1 VEIQNGKNPDNSDKL
16 IIVKNEVEQP
26 QRKEE
31 DCSLKN
37 DPSDAQED

>member
-1 VEIQNGKNPDNSDKL
+1 VEIQNGGNPDNSDKL

-31 DCSLKN
+31 VSSLKN
-37 DPSDAQED
+37 DRSYDQED